1 MQHNKKVK
9 TKEQKTHLKQVA
21 KTFNNVKC
29 YKMTTPPPTTLINNI
44 YTKKNNNEEITRPQ

>member
-21 KTFNNVKC
+21 KTFKNTKC
-29 YKMTTPPPTTLINNI
+29 YKMTTPPPTTLINNF
-44 YTKKNNNEEITRPQ
+44 YTKKNNKE